1 VNWVNPKYWSR
12 LGRGGR
18 PTYED
23 RCNIIFS
30 QVLVFTAWVV
40 FINFIQDIIAFE
52 YVTVW
57 ALDLVLLAVTM
68 AFYVANERG
77 YHLVSKI
84 AYGITLNAIIFLLSA
99 TTWNINGVGTVY
111 LPIMATTILVMGRE
125 RLWLAISLSVVSF
138 LCLLYLEVEDYR
150 LPWIPFT
157 GDPRADMLSLVLN
170 MSSAYLVLIFAVYS
184 LIRINQESETELL
197 RQQEVLT
204 KVNHELDQFVY
215 SVSHDLRAPLASV
228 RGLIGIARHDI
239 RDAQSVEYL
248 GRMESMVLRM
258 DSFINDIVNYSRNA
272 RLKFVPQT
280 FNLYNLV
287 QEVIEGLR
295 YLEGAGS
302 IRIEFDLPP
311 LTSVLSDRNR
321 LAVILN
327 NLLANS
333 IKYRRPKTECWI
345 RISAR
350 LEAGVLWLQVT
361 DNGIGIASEHL
372 DRVVEMFYRATEVS
386 QGSGL
391 GLYIVKEIV
400 GKMKGTLKIEST
412 PGEGTIVTVRLPLTT
427 ATR

>member
-1 VNWVNPKYWSR
+1 MNWVNPKYWSR

-30 QVLVFTAWVV
+30 QVLIFTAGVV
-40 FINFIQDIIAFE
+40 LINFVQDILSFE
-52 YVTVW
+52 YATIW
-57 ALDLVLLAVTM
+57 ALDLVLLTATL
-68 AFYVANERG
+68 AFYAANERG
-77 YHLVSKI
+77 YHLSSKI
-84 AYGITLNAIIFLLSA
+84 AYGLMINAIIFVFSA
-99 TTWNINGVGTVY
+99 TTWNINKVGIVF
-111 LPIMATTILVMGRE
+111 LPVIATTFLVMGRQ
-125 RLWLAISLSVVSF
+125 RLWLAASFSAVSF
-138 LCLLYLEVEDYR
+138 LCLLYLEIEDYR

-157 GDPRADMLSLVLN
+157 GEPRVEMLALVFNVL
-170 MSSAYLVLIFAVYS
+170 SAYLVLIFAVFS
-184 LIRINQESETELL
+184 LMRINRDSEDELL

-239 RDAQSVEYL
+239 KDAQSAEYL

-258 DSFINDIVNYSRNA
+258 DSFINDIVSYSRNA
-272 RLKFVPQT
+272 RLELAPQQ

-287 QEVIEGLR
+287 QDVIEGLR
-295 YLEGAGS
+295 YLEGARS

-311 LTSVLSDRNR
+311 LTWVLADRNR

-333 IKYRRPKTECWI
+333 IKYRRPETECWI

-350 LEAGVLWLQVT
+350 LEGGGLWLQVS
-361 DNGIGIASEHL
+361 DNGIGIAPEHL
-372 DRVVEMFYRATEVS
+372 DRVFEMFYRATEIS

-400 GKMKGTLKIEST
+400 DKMKGTLKIESVLDQ
-412 PGEGTIVTVRLPLTT
+412 GTEVTVRLPLT
-427 ATR
+427 ATSR